1 MLNSLSERIADFLLC
16 QKCFE
21 DEMLPVYVYGVK
33 VFLSSL
39 IGVVLVLVT
48 SCILGV
54 FESGV
59 LFLLTFV
66 ILRQFTGGLHCDSYI
81 ACNVTT
87 VITFIVTVV
96 LKDIIIST
104 SFCNEI
110 LGLTIII
117 SFVITAIFSPV
128 SHPNKKIDKKDRLK
142 YRLISLGILMLH
154 VVIVLL
160 CNQWFSSEIIIVT
173 DFISSIYI
181 IFGLIKNKRERR
193 NDYET

>member
-1 MLNSLSERIADFLLC
+1 MLNSLSERIADFLLR

-59 LFLLTFV
+59 LFLLTFI
-66 ILRQFTGGLHCDSYI
+66 ILRQFTGGLHCDSYV

-87 VITFIVTVV
+87 VITFIVTV
-96 LKDIIIST
+96 LFKDIIIHTT
-104 SFCNEI
+104 SCNVI
-110 LGLTIII
+110 LGMMIII
-117 SFVITAIFSPV
+117 SFIITAIFSPV
-128 SHPNKKIDKKDRLK
+128 SHPNKQIEQKDRLK
-142 YRLISLGILMLH
+142 FRYVSLGILVLH
-154 VVIVLL
+154 IAIVLL
-160 CNQWFSSEIIIVT
+160 CNRWFSLEIIIVT

-181 IFGLIKNKRERR
+181 VFGLIKNKLRKEK
-193 NDYET
+193 

>member
-1 MLNSLSERIADFLLC
+1 MLNSLSERIADFLLR

-59 LFLLTFV
+59 LFLLTFI
-66 ILRQFTGGLHCDSYI
+66 ILRQFTGGLHCDYYV

-87 VITFIVTVV
+87 VITFIVTV
-96 LKDIIIST
+96 LFKDIIIHTT
-104 SFCNEI
+104 SCNVI
-110 LGLTIII
+110 LGMMIII
-117 SFVITAIFSPV
+117 SFIITAIFSPV
-128 SHPNKKIDKKDRLK
+128 SHPNKEIEQKDRLK
-142 YRLISLGILMLH
+142 FRYVSLGILILH
-154 VVIVLL
+154 IAIVLL
-160 CNQWFSSEIIIVT
+160 CNRWFSIEIIIVT

-181 IFGLIKNKRERR
+181 VFGLIKNKTRKEK
-193 NDYET
+193 

>member
-1 MLNSLSERIADFLLC
+1 MLNSLSERIADFLLR

-59 LFLLTFV
+59 LFLLTFI
-66 ILRQFTGGLHCDSYI
+66 ILRQFTGGLHCDSYV

-87 VITFIVTVV
+87 VITFIVTV
-96 LKDIIIST
+96 LFKDIIIHTT
-104 SFCNEI
+104 SCNVI
-110 LGLTIII
+110 LGMMIII
-117 SFVITAIFSPV
+117 SFIITAIFSPV
-128 SHPNKKIDKKDRLK
+128 SHPNKEIEQKDRLK
-142 YRLISLGILMLH
+142 FRYVSLGILILH
-154 VVIVLL
+154 IAIVLL
-160 CNQWFSSEIIIVT
+160 CNRWFSLEIIIVT

-181 IFGLIKNKRERR
+181 VFGLIKNKTRKEK
-193 NDYET
+193 